1 MKFNE
6 LQKIFKTVEYKKNQI
21 VFHEGEACQN
31 VCFVNYGQ
39 LTISTYTSLE
49 KEEIIQ
55 TLSDNDLFGDL
66 LIFSS
71 HPVYLGD
78 VITNKKTSITFI
90 PKDELIKL
98 FQKDQ
103 ELLLTFL
110 SIVSNK
116 SQKIKQQ
123 NKLLAHK
130 SITDRLI
137 YYFSLLSKEQKSKT
151 IVIPKITQLA
161 LELSLPRESISR
173 VIKELVDKGIIK
185 KNKKIITL
193 L

>member
-1 MKFNE
+1 M
-6 LQKIFKTVEYKKNQI
+6 
-21 VFHEGEACQN
+21 
-31 VCFVNYGQ
+31 
-39 LTISTYTSLE
+39 
-49 KEEIIQ
+49 
-55 TLSDNDLFGDL
+55 
-66 LIFSS
+66 
-71 HPVYLGD
+71 GD

-130 SITDRLI
+130 SITDRLL